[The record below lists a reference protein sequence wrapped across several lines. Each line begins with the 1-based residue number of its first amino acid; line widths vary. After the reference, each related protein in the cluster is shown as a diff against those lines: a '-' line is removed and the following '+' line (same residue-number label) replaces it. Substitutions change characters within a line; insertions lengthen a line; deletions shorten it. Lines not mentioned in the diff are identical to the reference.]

1 MAKVTGKTANWRL
14 FGGSAILAAGVLSL
28 LALSTSLAWVQA
40 LAWIILAAGLIVV
53 AFGQSG
59 GNGAV
64 GKYVLG
70 KVALV
75 LYAAGYAVFAINY
88 LVPGAIPTVLLTLA
102 AILIIVGGLV
112 SAWAIERKAIAKG
125 AAQWIL
131 FLPAIIG
138 LVAFAGQVIPAL
150 VSISWIFFL
159 LAILFCVT
167 GSLYL
172 LNDRKLG

>member
-1 MAKVTGKTANWRL
+1 MASVTSKTANWRL
-14 FGGSAILAAGVLSL
+14 FGGSAILAAGILSL
-28 LALSTSLAWVQA
+28 LALFASLSWLQVIAWLV
-40 LAWIILAAGLIVV
+40 LAAGLIIV
-53 AFGQSG
+53 AFGQTG

-75 LYAAGYAVFAINY
+75 LYAAGYVFLAVNLLIA
-88 LVPGAIPTVLLTLA
+88 LPAVVLALA
-102 AILIIVGGLV
+102 ALLIIVGGLV

-138 LVAFAGQVIPAL
+138 LVAFAAL
-150 VSISWIFFL
+150 VVPSLASLAWILYL
-159 LAILFCVT
+159 LAILFAVT
-167 GSLYL
+167 GALYL
-172 LNDRKLG
+172 LNDRRG

>member
-1 MAKVTGKTANWRL
+1 MAKVTSKTANWRL

-40 LAWIILAAGLIVV
+40 LSWIILAAGLIVV

-75 LYAAGYAVFAINY
+75 LYAAGFVLLALN
-88 LVPGAIPTVLLTLA
+88 LAIPGGIPPFALVLAGLLV
-102 AILIIVGGLV
+102 IVGGLV
-112 SAWAIERKAIAKG
+112 SAWAIERKSIAKG

-131 FLPAIIG
+131 FLPAIVG
-138 LVAFAGQVIPAL
+138 LVTFAGL
-150 VSISWIFFL
+150 VVPSLSSSAWILYL

>member
-1 MAKVTGKTANWRL
+1 MARVTTKTANWRL
-14 FGGSAILAAGVLSL
+14 FGGSAILAAGILSL
-28 LALSTSLAWVQA
+28 LALFAGLGWLQVIAW
-40 LAWIILAAGLIVV
+40 LILAAGLVVV
-53 AFGQSG
+53 AFGQTG

-75 LYAAGYAVFAINY
+75 LYATGYVLLALNI
-88 LVPGAIPTVLLTLA
+88 LISLPTVVMALA
-102 AILIIVGGLV
+102 GLLIIVGGLV

-138 LVAFAGQVIPAL
+138 LVAFAAL
-150 VSISWIFFL
+150 VVPSLATLAWILYL
-159 LAILFCVT
+159 LAILFAVT
-167 GSLYL
+167 GALYL
-172 LNDRKLG
+172 LNDRRG